1 MKYTWWKRIIKY
13 EYSTVIISL
22 ISQIQLLSTI
32 YVYIYI
38 YASYFDFRLDDLVLL
53 RSIRF
58 REYNKSTDV
67 DFKKFRKDLLRR
79 ENYGIKSG
87 GTLVF

>member
-1 MKYTWWKRIIKY
+1 MKYTWWKKIIKY

-22 ISQIQLLSTI
+22 IFQIQFSSTI

-38 YASYFDFRLDDLVLL
+38 CASYFDFRLDDLVLL
-53 RSIRF
+53 RSFRF

-67 DFKKFRKDLLRR
+67 DFLKNSERIYLEGKIT
-79 ENYGIKSG
+79 E
-87 GTLVF
+87 